1 MARKKLASETE
12 IKEMKKMYKNGKSI
26 KQIFEKF
33 KDLNLT
39 EKTIRNYIN
48 SDTEEKDKE
57 VMLLV
62 LKNYNSKDTRKILIE
77 YYSKK
82 NNWKESTVKQYL
94 KINKN
99 EDSEN
104 NKNNKEIEE
113 KVKKEWKK
121 IIKFIKNR
129 EDLLIKK
136 VIDIENDGKVILKNK
151 NTIADDIIEKE
162 EEYFHYVAQSEKEI
176 LKALY
181 IKSDEVYEYIKI
193 LSILKYSLE
202 NNDFEILSDLSKHFK
217 DNYIKNFLR
226 ETNPYKYKFELNFH
240 ELFYFF
246 ANRDLKEKEIIIL
259 LSKVIREVNNSK
271 MLDWFYS
278 DNIKKSKFF
287 DFTEKNY
294 IEYCIDKTIVETP
307 NQTYQYNDEWVERTN
322 ETHKEN
328 LKRKIKTIRSG
339 KSKRRNNWLL
349 FAIPL
354 KLDNKKYNYIG
365 DEIHKILFTILINMK
380 KEKIKKYKE
389 LNSLEIYFRFPNYV
403 FDFIGKNFFKKK
415 SRLLN
420 YVEYDLLR
428 KQKTYREYFKEILCL
443 KEDIPNQYD
452 TFEKLLNYIHKLEF
466 DLDGN
471 YNREKELELA
481 LGMNEAEIMK
491 RSSKEILDKIIKQN
505 RGS

>member
-1 MARKKLASETE
+1 
-12 IKEMKKMYKNGKSI
+12 
-26 KQIFEKF
+26 
-33 KDLNLT
+33 
-39 EKTIRNYIN
+39 
-48 SDTEEKDKE
+48 
-57 VMLLV
+57 
-62 LKNYNSKDTRKILIE
+62 
-77 YYSKK
+77 
-82 NNWKESTVKQYL
+82 
-94 KINKN
+94 
-99 EDSEN
+99 
-104 NKNNKEIEE
+104 
-113 KVKKEWKK
+113 
-121 IIKFIKNR
+121 
-129 EDLLIKK
+129 
-136 VIDIENDGKVILKNK
+136 
-151 NTIADDIIEKE
+151 
-162 EEYFHYVAQSEKEI
+162 
-176 LKALY
+176 
-181 IKSDEVYEYIKI
+181 
-193 LSILKYSLE
+193 
-202 NNDFEILSDLSKHFK
+202 
-217 DNYIKNFLR
+217 
-226 ETNPYKYKFELNFH
+226 
-240 ELFYFF
+240 
-246 ANRDLKEKEIIIL
+246 
-259 LSKVIREVNNSK
+259 

-278 DNIKKSKFF
+278 DNIRKSTLF
-287 DFTEKNY
+287 DFIEKNY
-294 IEYCIDKTIVETP
+294 IEYCIDKTIEETP

-415 SRLLN
+415 DRLLN